1 MITAMIAMFALG
13 YLAIALEHNIG
24 INKAPIAVA
33 LGVILWI
40 MYMFL
45 GDAEIISANEID
57 FEHFLSGNPELTAVP
72 IAQQCAKFVTNFQL
86 AEHLGDTVQIVL
98 YLIAAMA
105 IVEMIDIHGGFSVIT
120 NRITTKSK
128 RKLLWIVAF
137 ITFFMSAVLD
147 NMTSAIVMTM
157 LLRKLVSIKRER
169 WIFAGIIIIS
179 ANSGG
184 AWTPTGDITTIMLW
198 MAEKLTT
205 INLMKTLFLPSVVS
219 LIVPLS
225 ICTFWLNRKPLAA
238 PSITAKQ
245 NALSYLNRKAKLSIF
260 LLGIFGLLFIP
271 IFKAITGLPP
281 FMGALLV
288 FAFIWIYIELM
299 YNKLRDIPYQHQHR
313 MSEVLGRIDISTAI
327 FFLGI
332 LMAVSALQSAGVLA
346 AASEFLD
353 TNVRNVYVIN
363 SIIGIMSS
371 IVDNVPLVAGAMGM
385 YPTLNVEAIA
395 TAGDSAYMLNF
406 IEDGVFWQLLAYCAG
421 VGGSILIIGSAAGVV
436 VMGIERITFAWY
448 LKKFSPVVLLGYF
461 AGILVHFIAT

>member
-169 WIFAGIIIIS
+169 WIFAFIIIS
-179 ANSGG
+179 
-184 AWTPTGDITTIMLW
+184 I
-198 MAEKLTT
+198 LTY
-205 INLMKTLFLPSVVS
+205 
-219 LIVPLS
+219 
-225 ICTFWLNRKPLAA
+225 
-238 PSITAKQ
+238 PSI
-245 NALSYLNRKAKLSIF
+245 I
-260 LLGIFGLLFIP
+260 
-271 IFKAITGLPP
+271 
-281 FMGALLV
+281 
-288 FAFIWIYIELM
+288 IY
-299 YNKLRDIPYQHQHR
+299 
-313 MSEVLGRIDISTAI
+313 ST
-327 FFLGI
+327 
-332 LMAVSALQSAGVLA
+332 
-346 AASEFLD
+346 
-353 TNVRNVYVIN
+353 NN
-363 SIIGIMSS
+363 
-371 IVDNVPLVAGAMGM
+371 
-385 YPTLNVEAIA
+385 
-395 TAGDSAYMLNF
+395 
-406 IEDGVFWQLLAYCAG
+406 
-421 VGGSILIIGSAAGVV
+421 
-436 VMGIERITFAWY
+436 
-448 LKKFSPVVLLGYF
+448 
-461 AGILVHFIAT
+461 